1 MIIIYYY
8 RGFNLPPNKQNSTQS
23 VSRSFRDFLLYTQP
37 PKKQVT
43 TNEGS
48 NDDKKMN
55 KKGKKRS
62 KEINEIESLKDNE
75 DEDEEALQ
83 FKRRKGESD
92 DHYLS
97 RVNEETHKRLLSAHK
112 KTASMS
118 SKRKE

>member
-1 MIIIYYY
+1 M
-8 RGFNLPPNKQNSTQS
+8 
-23 VSRSFRDFLLYTQP
+23 SRSFRDFLLYTQP
-37 PKKQVT
+37 PKKQET
-43 TNEGS
+43 ASKES

-55 KKGKKRS
+55 KKRKKRS
-62 KEINEIESLKDNE
+62 KEIDEIDSLKDDE

-83 FKRRKGESD
+83 FKRHKGESD